1 MDGIGVFSIFSDVN
15 AVGLGLQ
22 TLEKAAIIS
31 CKFVLQ
37 SENQRGLL
45 LRLSHVC
52 PLLYFFK

>member
-15 AVGLGLQ
+15 AVGFGLQ

-37 SENQRGLL
+37 SANQRGFLL
-45 LRLSHVC
+45 KLSHVC
-52 PLLYFFK
+52 SLLYSFK